1 VPPTARGVDK
11 SEGAA
16 RFLRLFLPDMN
27 DGLNADP
34 SRGASAEGFAL
45 EAPALSR
52 ADPASLEFLRAWV
65 SGEQVAVALREDFW
79 ADPAA
84 WGVALVDVA
93 MAAARSYGRRGLPVP
108 LALERIREGLDAEWE
123 VASAGPQKAV
133 ALTPPSGER
142 LASARARRKPLR
154 RRAPAPRGGR

>member
-1 VPPTARGVDK
+1 
-11 SEGAA
+11 
-16 RFLRLFLPDMN
+16 MN
-27 DGLNADP
+27 DGFAVDP
-34 SRGASAEGFAL
+34 SPGAGQTGFAL

-65 SGEQVAVALREDFW
+65 SGEQVGVELREDLW

-93 MAAARSYGRRGLPVP
+93 LAAARSYGRKGLPVP
-108 LALERIREGLDAEWE
+108 VALERIREGLDAEWE
-123 VASAGPQKAV
+123 VASSGPEKR
-133 ALTPPSGER
+133 PPFPAPKGTER
-142 LASARARRKPLR
+142 LPSARPRRKPLR

>member
-1 VPPTARGVDK
+1 M
-11 SEGAA
+11 
-16 RFLRLFLPDMN
+16 FLLRMN
-27 DGLNADP
+27 DGLAADP
-34 SRGASAEGFAL
+34 SLGASRKGFAL

-65 SGEQVAVALREDFW
+65 SGEQVGVELREDLW

-93 MAAARSYGRRGLPVP
+93 LAAARSYGRKGLPVP

-123 VASAGPQKAV
+123 VASCGPQKRPSPLA
-133 ALTPPSGER
+133 PPHGER
-142 LASARARRKPLR
+142 LRAARARRKPLR
-154 RRAPAPRGGR
+154 RRAPAPRGSR